1 MRAWPP
7 PDALEAEADVAGPPA
22 HVAPPFQLKS
32 VRHHSMK
39 QIRSCTAALAACASF
54 FAFTAPAIADGSQ
67 RPPEAAIKAENA
79 RWADAFARGDYEAI
93 GRLYTDDGTLLPP
106 GGDKVTGSR
115 AITEYFAK
123 GYAGSKPGT
132 VSFSHDEFYGDDRTV
147 TEVSDAEVRDHD
159 GKLRIRAKQILVF
172 VKQAGV
178 WKLHRDMWNDY
189 GPVRSAAQ

>member
-1 MRAWPP
+1 M
-7 PDALEAEADVAGPPA
+7 
-22 HVAPPFQLKS
+22 Q
-32 VRHHSMK
+32 
-39 QIRSCTAALAACASF
+39 QIRIFTAALAACVTF
-54 FAFTAPAIADGSQ
+54 FAFAAPATAGGSQ

-115 AITEYFAK
+115 AIVEYFTK

-132 VSFSHDEFYGDDRTV
+132 VSFSHDEFYGNDRIV

-159 GKLRIRAKQILVF
+159 GKLKIRAKQILVF

-189 GPVRSAAQ
+189 APVETDGQ